1 MSQEQLF
8 ASFMLDK
15 TEGLEIAL
23 RAEVVAEA
31 TPVYG
36 KILPLPASL
45 DFVEGIMHLRDEV
58 IPIINLKK
66 RLGLPGHEYDGDA
79 KVAVVRL
86 FHRRYGLLFDDIREV
101 FGAGADEVKELDG
114 ALQTD
119 DKIISALILR
129 EKGQRT
135 VELLDLG
142 CLFAEN
148 SVELEKA
155 GAALAGAQS
164 ETREKTYSRYVVF
177 GHSGQLYGVE
187 VECVQE
193 ITFTA
198 SLGEMFDR
206 QGEAESPGFSGS
218 LDEMFKHGDI
228 DGTLQLRGR
237 TIPVLYAGR
246 LLSGGSVPDTTTFNE
261 STRVLVLAGDGCYV
275 ALIVEEI
282 QAIEAIPDDEVLSMD
297 SSAGALQAGVSGIY
311 QRVNGDNVTLLE
323 MKNLVCDRIDE
334 LKAMSRL
341 SADFDEVEEF
351 ESTPSVDT
359 AHHLITENCYLVFGI
374 GNSMAVQLKDVQ
386 EIIEEDGVISLP
398 GESGYRAGVIN
409 LRGDVVPVINLRN
422 FFSYEKDESIIG
434 EQKLVICKAGS
445 RTVALKVDSI
455 VTIYKQEQY
464 QPTTSLSSELSG
476 KRDVLDRLIV
486 FDNGGSRSEHV
497 LVLNVHN
504 LIRNHIDIATT

>member
-23 RAEVVAEA
+23 RADVVAEA
-31 TPVYG
+31 TPVHG
-36 KILPLPASL
+36 RILPLPASL
-45 DFVEGIMHLRDEV
+45 DFVEGIMHLRDEA

-66 RLGLPGHEYDGDA
+66 RLGLAGHEYDDDA

-101 FGAGADEVKELDG
+101 FGADSHEVQELDS
-114 ALQTD
+114 ALQTN

-135 VELLDLG
+135 VELMDLG

-155 GAALAGAQS
+155 GAALAGVQS
-164 ETREKTYSRYVVF
+164 ETKEKTYSRYVVF
-177 GHSGQLYGVE
+177 GHFGQLYGVP

-193 ITFTA
+193 ITFTG
-198 SLGEMFDR
+198 SLAEMFNR
-206 QGEAESPGFSGS
+206 QEEHDPPGFSGS
-218 LDEMFKHGDI
+218 LDDIFRHGDI

-237 TIPVLYAGR
+237 TIPVLYAAR
-246 LLSGGSVPDTTTFNE
+246 LLSGGSVTGNGAFNE
-261 STRVLVLAGDGCYV
+261 STRVLVLSGDGCYV
-275 ALIVEEI
+275 ALIVEQI
-282 QAIEAIPDDEVLSMD
+282 HAIEAIPDDEILSMN
-297 SSAGALQAGVSGIY
+297 SSVGALQAGVSGIY
-311 QRVNGDNVTLLE
+311 QRVDGYNVTLLE
-323 MKNLVCDRIDE
+323 MKNLVCDRLDE

-341 SADFDEVEEF
+341 SADFDEVEEVDN
-351 ESTPSVDT
+351 TAVADT

-386 EIIEEDGVISLP
+386 EIIEEDGVINLP

-422 FFSYEKDESIIG
+422 FFNYEKDESIIG
-434 EQKLVICKAGS
+434 EQKLVICKAGG

-464 QPTTSLSSELSG
+464 QATTSLNSELSG

-486 FDNGGSRSEHV
+486 FDNGESSREHV

-504 LIRNHIDIATT
+504 LIRNHIDIAVT

>member
-15 TEGLEIAL
+15 NEGLEIAL
-23 RAEVVAEA
+23 RAEAVSEA
-31 TPVYG
+31 TPVHG

-66 RLGLPGHEYDGDA
+66 RLGLKEYRYDTEA

-101 FGAGADEVKELDG
+101 FGAGADDVQELDG
-114 ALQTD
+114 ALQTS
-119 DKIISALILR
+119 DKIISALIVR
-129 EKGQRT
+129 EKGERT
-135 VELLDLG
+135 VELMDLG

-155 GAALAGAQS
+155 GAALAGGQS
-164 ETREKTYSRYVVF
+164 ETKEKTYSRYVVF
-177 GHSGQLYGVE
+177 GHCDQLYGVP

-193 ITFTA
+193 ITFTD
-198 SLGEMFDR
+198 SLGEMYIR
-206 QGEAESPGFSGS
+206 EQETETAGFSGS
-218 LDEMFKHGDI
+218 LGEIFRHGDI

-246 LLSGGSVPDTTTFNE
+246 LLSPGTEVTTAEFDE

-275 ALIVEEI
+275 ALIVEQI
-282 QAIEAIPDDEVLSMD
+282 QAIEAIPDDEILSME
-297 SSAGALQAGVSGIY
+297 SSVTALKAGVSGIY
-311 QRVNGDNVTLLE
+311 QQVSGDNVTLLE
-323 MKNLVCDRIDE
+323 MQNLVCDRMDE

-341 SADFDEVEEF
+341 SADFDEVEKVEN
-351 ESTPSVDT
+351 TPKVDG

-374 GNSMAVQLKDVQ
+374 GKSMAVQLKDVQ
-386 EIIEEDGVISLP
+386 EIIEEDGILSLP

-422 FFSYEKDESIIG
+422 FFSYEKDESVAG
-434 EQKLVICKAGS
+434 EQKLVICKAGE

-464 QPTTSLSSELSG
+464 QPTTSLNSELSG

-486 FDNGGSRSEHV
+486 FDNGESGREHV

-504 LIRNHIDIATT
+504 LIRNHIDVALA